1 MFVAIF
7 AFTGGFLMTFVRI
20 CVLVENDCNGI
31 VIWSKKKERK
41 KRKNISNYS
50 NHLQIEFYNIQVIQ
64 FILSTAKKK
73 EERNLL
79 KWFYQLKI
87 DLLAVFCRTGL
98 KMK

>member
-1 MFVAIF
+1 
-7 AFTGGFLMTFVRI
+7 MTFVRI